1 MKLFVILSLFQLAHC
16 DKEKRAGRWKE
27 AEETVSY
34 WKDLGK
40 EQLLKN
46 LQKQPIVKRAKNVI
60 VFMGDGMGIQTV
72 TAGRILKGQKRGKN
86 GESFVTSM
94 ESLDWTGLA
103 KTYSVDVQ
111 TPDSASTANAL
122 FSGLKEFNFFS
133 LILKVLKQPG

>member
-1 MKLFVILSLFQLAHC
+1 MKLLAFLSFLRIAYC
-16 DKEKRAGRWKE
+16 DLEKRAGRWE
-27 AEETVSY
+27 REEETVSY

-72 TAGRILKGQKRGKN
+72 TAGRILKGQKRGQN

-122 FSGLKEFNFFS
+122 FSGLKVNNIFF
-133 LILKVLKQPG
+133 LILKVSKQPG

>member
-1 MKLFVILSLFQLAHC
+1 MKLLTIFSLLQIASC
-16 DKEKRAGRWKE
+16 DVEKRAGRWRE
-27 AEETVSY
+27 EEETVSY

-72 TAGRILKGQKRGKN
+72 TAGRILKGQKRGQN

-122 FSGLKEFNFFS
+122 FSG
-133 LILKVLKQPG
+133 

>member
-1 MKLFVILSLFQLAHC
+1 MELLPILSLLQIAFC
-16 DKEKRAGRWKE
+16 DREKRTGRWKE
-27 AEETVSY
+27 EEETVSY

-46 LQKQPIVKRAKNVI
+46 LKKHPIVKRAKNVI

-72 TAGRILKGQKRGKN
+72 TAGRILKGQKRGQN

-122 FSGLKEFNFFS
+122 FSGFKVFNIFS
-133 LILKVLKQPG
+133 SILKVSKQPG

>member
-1 MKLFVILSLFQLAHC
+1 MKLLAITSLLQITYC
-16 DKEKRAGRWKE
+16 DKEKRTGRWE
-27 AEETVSY
+27 REEETVSY

-72 TAGRILKGQKRGKN
+72 TAGRILKGQKRGQN

-122 FSGLKEFNFFS
+122 FSGLKGNNTFF
-133 LILKVLKQPG
+133 LNLKVSKQPG